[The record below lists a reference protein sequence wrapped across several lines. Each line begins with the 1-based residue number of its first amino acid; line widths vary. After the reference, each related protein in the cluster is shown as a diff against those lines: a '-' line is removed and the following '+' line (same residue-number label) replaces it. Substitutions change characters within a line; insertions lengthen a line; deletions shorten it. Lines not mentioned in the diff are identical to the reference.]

1 MKLHRFYVHQMHNRF
16 GPVELGHNVWIHDQ
30 PLLHQWLRVL
40 RYNIGNQLIL
50 FNNQEERLYQISK
63 IDGTVGVQ
71 IELVTDMTR
80 LLPKNKVYLL
90 WSLLKNDKND
100 WVLQKATEL
109 GVHMLVPI
117 ITKRTE
123 KPYFDTERAQ
133 KIIIEAAE
141 QCGRADLPQIRE
153 PIMLPEAITEYK
165 DTPLFVCEQH
175 NSTNLSLQDQSKVA
189 FLVGPEGGWAEEEKQ
204 LFAQTKLNYVAI
216 SAFTLRAETAAI
228 MAVGLAASR

>member
-16 GPVELGHNVWIHDQ
+16 GPVELGHNVWIHDKG
-30 PLLHQWLRVL
+30 LLHQWLRVL
-40 RYNIGNQLIL
+40 RYNISDQLIL
-50 FNNQEERLYQISK
+50 FNNEEERLYQISK

-71 IELVTDMTR
+71 VQLVTDMTR

-109 GVHMLVPI
+109 GVHKLVPI

-123 KPYFDTERAQ
+123 KPFFDIERAQ
-133 KIIIEAAE
+133 KIIIEATE
-141 QCGRADLPQIRE
+141 QCGRADLPQIRQ
-153 PIMLPEAITEYK
+153 PIMLPEAIAEYK

-175 NSTNLSLQDQSKVA
+175 NSANIILQNQPQVA
-189 FLVGPEGGWAEEEKQ
+189 LLVGPEGGWANEEKQ
-204 LFAQTKLNYVAI
+204 LFAQTKLNHVAI
-216 SAFTLRAETAAI
+216 SNFTLRAETAAI
-228 MAVGLAASR
+228 MAVGLAVSR

>member
-40 RYNIGNQLIL
+40 RYNVGNKLIL

-71 IELVTDMTR
+71 LELVTDMTR

-109 GVHMLVPI
+109 GVHKLVPI

-123 KPYFDTERAQ
+123 KPFFDIERAQ
-133 KIIIEAAE
+133 KIITEAAE
-141 QCGRADLPQIRE
+141 QCGRADLPEIRE
-153 PIMLPEAITEYK
+153 PIVLSEAIAEYK
-165 DTPLFVCEQH
+165 DTPLLVCEQH
-175 NSTNLSLQDQSKVA
+175 DSSQMTLQSQSAVA
-189 FLVGPEGGWAEEEKQ
+189 FLVGPEGGWTDEEKQ
-204 LFAQTKLNYVAI
+204 SFAIAGLNYVAI

-228 MAVGLAASR
+228 LAVGLAASR

>member
-30 PLLHQWLRVL
+30 ALLHQWLRVL
-40 RYNIGNQLIL
+40 RYNVGNQLIL
-50 FNNQEERLYQISK
+50 FNNHEERLYQISK

-71 IELVTDMTR
+71 LELVTDMTR

-90 WSLLKNDKND
+90 WSLLKSDKND
-100 WVLQKATEL
+100 WVIQKSTEL
-109 GVHMLVPI
+109 GVHKLVPI

-123 KPYFDTERAQ
+123 KPFFDTDRAQ
-133 KIIIEAAE
+133 KIIIEASE

-153 PIMLPEAITEYK
+153 PILLSEAIAEYK
-165 DTPLFVCEQH
+165 ETPLYVCEQH
-175 NSTNLSLQDQSKVA
+175 NSAQTVLKDQPEIA
-189 FLVGPEGGWAEEEKQ
+189 LLVGPEGGWTEDEKQ
-204 LFAQTKLNYVAI
+204 LFAQEKLNYIAI

-228 MAVGLAASR
+228 LAVGLAASR

>member
-71 IELVTDMTR
+71 VELVTDMTR

-100 WVLQKATEL
+100 WVLQKDTEL

-117 ITKRTE
+117 IT
-123 KPYFDTERAQ
+123 
-133 KIIIEAAE
+133 
-141 QCGRADLPQIRE
+141 
-153 PIMLPEAITEYK
+153 
-165 DTPLFVCEQH
+165 
-175 NSTNLSLQDQSKVA
+175 
-189 FLVGPEGGWAEEEKQ
+189 
-204 LFAQTKLNYVAI
+204 
-216 SAFTLRAETAAI
+216 
-228 MAVGLAASR
+228 